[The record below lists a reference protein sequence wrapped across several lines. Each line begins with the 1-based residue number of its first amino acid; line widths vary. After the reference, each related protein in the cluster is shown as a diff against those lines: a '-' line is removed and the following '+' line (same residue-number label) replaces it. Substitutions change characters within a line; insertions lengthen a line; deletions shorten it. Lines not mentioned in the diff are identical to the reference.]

1 MLEDKHYENDKAR
14 ITITFANNTKEEQ
27 DRAFKNIAEACY
39 KLCKYEYQRGLEKT
53 NEDSN
58 LDS

>member
-1 MLEDKHYENDKAR
+1 MKMLEDKHYENDKAR

-39 KLCKYEYQRGLEKT
+39 KLCKHEHLKNISRI
-53 NEDSN
+53 NEN
-58 LDS
+58 K

>member
-1 MLEDKHYENDKAR
+1 MLEDKHYENDKAK

-39 KLCKYEYQRGLEKT
+39 KLCKHEHLKNISRL
-53 NEDSN
+53 NEN
-58 LDS
+58 K